1 MSSYRQSIY
10 QLVFGTKYR
19 QKTLTK
25 KADRDR
31 LWAYMAQT
39 LRQMNCFVYDVNGVE
54 DHVHLLFSLHPT
66 VAMSN
71 LIRDVKT
78 SSNKFIKTS
87 LDLPKFDRWQR
98 GYGYFTY
105 APEALPNLKAYVAR
119 QEEHHGLVTFET
131 EYIDLLE
138 EHEVEYDTRY
148 LFD

>member
-39 LRQMNCFVYDVNGVE
+39 LRQMNCLVYDVNGVE

-78 SSNKFIKTS
+78 SSNKFIKAS

-119 QEEHHGLVTFET
+119 QEQHHGLVSFEK
-131 EYIDLLE
+131 EYVEMLE
-138 EHEVEYDTRY
+138 KHEIEYDERY